1 MPQTLI
7 HHRYYKT
14 LTTLLVQFC
23 LRVFAARGS
32 RGQNYFERAPP
43 SLFGRNL
50 QRVGPGMTLSCAV
63 FLLLAAADLTMAINC
78 TVHTALPECISD
90 KIYTAIVAT
99 VGTTLAIVIGIFIVG
114 VLLIRRQRSAPVS
127 SNSAAEAERGTY
139 YGLYISGRH
148 AHNFCCFYF
157 LFLFW

>member
-1 MPQTLI
+1 
-7 HHRYYKT
+7 
-14 LTTLLVQFC
+14 
-23 LRVFAARGS
+23 
-32 RGQNYFERAPP
+32 
-43 SLFGRNL
+43 
-50 QRVGPGMTLSCAV
+50 MTLSCAV

-127 SNSAAEAERGTY
+127 SNSAAEAERGYVLRFIYQWT
-139 YGLYISGRH
+139 
-148 AHNFCCFYF
+148 ACA
-157 LFLFW
+157 